1 MKKSIAIIFAICFC
15 IAAFSACRDEQYT
28 FSETRDF
35 SEYSPNFEFFPKSV
49 DGAEVLNFGDC
60 SYNYWS
66 QSVDEF
72 LVLKFDD
79 QSSFEKELERIE
91 GLKSKYDHLEKEE
104 YLVDGY
110 RCVFLMCSYSTEKE
124 EGTDKYIRAWHN
136 EAYYGMGWNL
146 VMISES
152 EMTVV
157 YNLLEYDTRNFE
169 KWGERKAHIAD
180 YFGLDLEAMAKEL
193 SLSGEK

>member
-1 MKKSIAIIFAICFC
+1 MKKAIALIFAICIC
-15 IAAFSACRDEQYT
+15 ITAFSACQDDQYS
-28 FSETRDF
+28 FSETRVF

-49 DGAEVLNFGDC
+49 DGARVLNFGDC

-79 QSSFEKELERIE
+79 PSSFEKELERIE
-91 GLKSKYDHLEKEE
+91 GLKNKYDHLEKEE
-104 YLVDGY
+104 YLMDGY
-110 RCVFLMCSYSTEKE
+110 DCVFLMCSYSAGKE
-124 EGTDKYIRAWHN
+124 ESTDKYIRPWHN
-136 EAYYGMGWNL
+136 EDYYGMGWDL

-169 KWGERKAHIAD
+169 KWDERKAYVAE
-180 YFGLDLEAMAKEL
+180 YFGLDLETMAKEL
-193 SLSGEK
+193 SLSGEE

>member
-1 MKKSIAIIFAICFC
+1 MKKGIAIILAICFC
-15 IAAFSACRDEQYT
+15 IAAFSACQDDQYT

-35 SEYSPNFEFFPKSV
+35 SKYSPNFEFFPKSV
-49 DGAEVLNFGDC
+49 DGAEVLNFGDR

-66 QSVDEF
+66 HSVDEF

-91 GLKSKYDHLEKEE
+91 GLKSKYDHL
-104 YLVDGY
+104 
-110 RCVFLMCSYSTEKE
+110 EKE

-169 KWGERKAHIAD
+169 KWGERKAYIAE

-193 SLSGEK
+193 SFSGEQ